1 MKNLND
7 FCVGLFF
14 CLEIKFQINLG
25 MFFRFHLKCKRIL
38 SFFKIEKDEDT
49 NLEIPPSHY
58 PSPIKSG
65 KMDDRKKELK

>member
-1 MKNLND
+1 
-7 FCVGLFF
+7 
-14 CLEIKFQINLG
+14 